1 MPRMNRQNIDRK
13 TNKPEP
19 IRQEGLFEELNLQ
32 RSSQIRHDDDIIR
45 SAKRTI
51 YDIDYA
57 IKWYI
62 ENEIQPQIKADDALL
77 SVPVMFSNGEKW
89 DNVRR
94 LGYLRDEKGMLQSP
108 LILLKRNS
116 VAENDSQ
123 RTLNVNR
130 DVAGNQII
138 HRQKYNKRNRYEDEI
153 FPIPLAQPASSNEIY
168 LIDVPR
174 YVQVE
179 YEMMLWCDFTTQMN
193 DLIEQIF
200 GYSRFAWGNEGN
212 KYPTSLGS
220 ISFETVNTVGEDR
233 LVRAT
238 IPLTVRGT
246 LLAEQKTRMSTIKK
260 MYSIK
265 KVSFDTVVDVGNTN
279 IFDTINVPVQILQF
293 KSSVLSGGSIN
304 VSGGGSAVTIN
315 SQTMQYLT
323 TITERYGTVASS
335 TTLSVIGAAATNP
348 TTNDLATGNEFD
360 LYINGQYIDK
370 ACYTWIPNAL
380 GTQQIVFN
388 LAILGYAL
396 DPTFIYVIKGRWA

>member
-1 MPRMNRQNIDRK
+1 MPRLNRQNIDRK
-13 TNKPEP
+13 SNKPEP
-19 IRQEGLFEELNLQ
+19 IRQEGLFEESYLQ

-62 ENEIQPQIKADDALL
+62 ENEIQPQIKADDALI

-116 VAENDSQ
+116 VSENDNQ
-123 RTLNVNR
+123 RNLNVNR

-138 HRQKYNKRNRYEDEI
+138 HRQKYNKRNRYEDEL
-153 FPIPLAQPASSNEIY
+153 FPIPTSQPAASNEIY

-174 YVQVE
+174 YVTVE

-212 KYPTSLGS
+212 KYPTTMGS

-238 IPLTVRGT
+238 IPLTVRGN

-265 KVSFDTVVDVGNTN
+265 KVSFDTIVDVGNTN
-279 IFDTINVPVQILQF
+279 IFDTLNVPVQILQF

-304 VSGGGSAVTIN
+304 VSSGGTAVTIN
-315 SQTMQYLT
+315 TQTMQYLT
-323 TITERYGTVASS
+323 TITEKYGTVASS
-335 TTLSVIGAAATNP
+335 TTLSVIGSAATNP

-360 LYINGQYIDK
+360 IYINGQYIDK
-370 ACYTWIPNAL
+370 ICYTWIPNGL
-380 GTQQIVFN
+380 GTQQIVFD
-388 LAILGYAL
+388 LSILGFPL
-396 DPTFIYVIKGRWA
+396 DPTFIYVVKGRWA

>member
-1 MPRMNRQNIDRK
+1 MAKINRQNIDRK

-19 IRQEGLFEELNLQ
+19 VNREGLFEEPYLQ
-32 RSSQIRHDDDIIR
+32 RSSQIRQDDDIVR

-62 ENEIQPQIKADDALL
+62 ENEIQPQIKANDTLI
-77 SVPVMFSNGEKW
+77 SVPVIFSNGEKW

-108 LILLKRNS
+108 LIMLKRNS
-116 VAENDSQ
+116 FSENDGQ
-123 RTLNVNR
+123 RTLNVNK
-130 DVAGNQII
+130 DIAGNQII
-138 HRQKYNKRNRYEDEI
+138 YRRKYNSRNRYEDEL
-153 FPIPLAQPASSNEIY
+153 FPIPLAQPALSNEIF
-168 LIDVPR
+168 LIDIPR
-174 YVQVE
+174 YITVE
-179 YEMMLWCDFTTQMN
+179 YDLMVWCDFTTQMN

-200 GYSRFAWGNEGN
+200 GYSRYAWGNETN

-220 ISFETVNTVGEDR
+220 ITFETVNTVGEDR

-238 IPLTVRGT
+238 IPLTVRGN
-246 LLAEQKTRMSTIKK
+246 LLAEQKTRISTIKK

-279 IFDTINVPVQILQF
+279 IFDTTTIPIQILQF

-304 VSGGGSAVTIN
+304 ITSGGSAITIN

-323 TITERYGTVASS
+323 TITEKYGTVVSS
-335 TTLSVIGAAATNP
+335 TTLTVNGSAATNP
-348 TTNDLATGNEFD
+348 TTNNLATENEFD
-360 LYINGQYIDK
+360 IFINGQYIDK
-370 ACYTWIPNAL
+370 LCYNWIPNGL
-380 GTQQIVFN
+380 GIQQIVFD
-388 LAILGYAL
+388 LAVLGYAL
-396 DPTFIYVIKGRWA
+396 DASYVIVVKGRWA

>member
-19 IRQEGLFEELNLQ
+19 VRQEGLFEELNLQ

-77 SVPVMFSNGEKW
+77 SVPVIFSNGEKW

-116 VAENDSQ
+116 IAENDSQ

-153 FPIPLAQPASSNEIY
+153 FPIPLSQPALSNEIY
-168 LIDVPR
+168 LIDIPR

-212 KYPTSLGS
+212 KYSTSLGS
-220 ISFETVNTVGEDR
+220 ISFETINTVGEDR

-238 IPLTVRGT
+238 IPLTVRGN

-279 IFDTINVPVQILQF
+279 IFDTVNVPVQILQF

-304 VSGGGSAVTIN
+304 VSNGGTAVAIN

-323 TITERYGTVASS
+323 TITEKYGTVVSG
-335 TTLSVIGAAATNP
+335 TTLSVTGAAALNPITN
-348 TTNDLATGNEFD
+348 NVATSNEFD
-360 LYINGQYIDK
+360 IYINGQYIDK
-370 ACYTWIPNAL
+370 ACYTWIPNGL
-380 GTQQIVFN
+380 GTQSIVFDTN
-388 LAILGYAL
+388 ILGYTL
-396 DPTFIYVIKGRWA
+396 DVQDVVVVKGRWQ

>member
-1 MPRMNRQNIDRK
+1 MPRTNRQNIDRK

-62 ENEIQPQIKADDALL
+62 ENEIQPQIKADDVLI
-77 SVPVMFSNGEKW
+77 SVPVMYSNGEKW

-138 HRQKYNKRNRYEDEI
+138 HRQKYNKRNRYEDEL
-153 FPIPLAQPASSNEIY
+153 FPVPTSQPASSNEIY

-174 YVQVE
+174 YVTVE

-212 KYPTSLGS
+212 KYPTTMGS
-220 ISFETVNTVGEDR
+220 ISFETINTVGEDR

-238 IPLTVRGT
+238 IPLTVRGN

-279 IFDTINVPVQILQF
+279 IFDSVNVPVQILQF

-304 VSGGGSAVTIN
+304 VSGGGTAVTIN

-323 TITERYGTVASS
+323 TITEKYGTVASS
-335 TTLSVIGAAATNP
+335 TTLSVIGSAATNP

-360 LYINGQYIDK
+360 IYINGQYIDK
-370 ACYTWIPNAL
+370 ICYTWIPTAL
-380 GTQQIVFN
+380 GTQQIVFD
-388 LAILGYAL
+388 LSILGFSL
-396 DPTFIYVIKGRWA
+396 DPTFIYVVKGRWA

>member
-238 IPLTVRGT
+238 IPLTVRGN

-279 IFDTINVPVQILQF
+279 IFDSVNVPVQILQF

-304 VSGGGSAVTIN
+304 VSGGGTAVTIN

-323 TITERYGTVASS
+323 TITEKYGTVASS
-335 TTLSVIGAAATNP
+335 TTLSVIGSAATNP
-348 TTNDLATGNEFD
+348 TTNNLATGNEFD
-360 LYINGQYIDK
+360 IYINGQYIDK
-370 ACYTWIPNAL
+370 ICYTWIPNAL

>member
-1 MPRMNRQNIDRK
+1 MPRLNRQNIDRK
-13 TNKPEP
+13 SNKPEP
-19 IRQEGLFEELNLQ
+19 IRQEGLFEESYLQ

-62 ENEIQPQIKADDALL
+62 ENEIQPQIKADDALI

-116 VAENDSQ
+116 VSENDNQ
-123 RTLNVNR
+123 RNLNVNR

-138 HRQKYNKRNRYEDEI
+138 HRQKYNKRNRYEDEL
-153 FPIPLAQPASSNEIY
+153 FPIPTSQPASSNEIY

-174 YVQVE
+174 YVMVE

-212 KYPTSLGS
+212 KYPTTMGS
-220 ISFETVNTVGEDR
+220 IAFETVNTVGEDR

-238 IPLTVRGT
+238 IPLTVRGN

-265 KVSFDTVVDVGNTN
+265 KVSFDTIVDVGNTN
-279 IFDTINVPVQILQF
+279 IFDTLNVPVQILQF

-304 VSGGGSAVTIN
+304 VSSGGTAVTIN
-315 SQTMQYLT
+315 TQTMQYLT
-323 TITERYGTVASS
+323 TITEKYGTVASS
-335 TTLSVIGAAATNP
+335 TTLSVIGSAATNP

-360 LYINGQYIDK
+360 IYINGQYIDK
-370 ACYTWIPNAL
+370 ICYTWIPNGL
-380 GTQQIVFN
+380 GTQSIVFN
-388 LAILGYAL
+388 LSILGFAL
-396 DPTFIYVIKGRWA
+396 DPSFIYVIKGRWA

>member
-1 MPRMNRQNIDRK
+1 MPRLNRQNIDRK
-13 TNKPEP
+13 SNKPEP
-19 IRQEGLFEELNLQ
+19 IRQEGLFEESYLQ

-62 ENEIQPQIKADDALL
+62 ENEIQPQIKADDALI

-116 VAENDSQ
+116 VSENDTQ
-123 RTLNVNR
+123 RNLNVNR

-138 HRQKYNKRNRYEDEI
+138 HRQKYNKRNRYEDEL
-153 FPIPLAQPASSNEIY
+153 FPIPTSQPASSNEIY

-174 YVQVE
+174 YVTVE

-212 KYPTSLGS
+212 KYPTTMGS
-220 ISFETVNTVGEDR
+220 IAFETVNTVGEDR

-238 IPLTVRGT
+238 IPLTVRGN

-265 KVSFDTVVDVGNTN
+265 KVSFDTIVDVGNTN
-279 IFDTINVPVQILQF
+279 IFDTLNVPVQILQF

-304 VSGGGSAVTIN
+304 VSSGGTAVTIN
-315 SQTMQYLT
+315 TQTMQYLT
-323 TITERYGTVASS
+323 TITEKYGTVASS
-335 TTLSVIGAAATNP
+335 TTLSVIGSAATNP

-360 LYINGQYIDK
+360 IYINGQYIDK
-370 ACYTWIPNAL
+370 ICYTWIPNGL
-380 GTQQIVFN
+380 GTQSIVFN
-388 LAILGYAL
+388 LSILGFAL
-396 DPTFIYVIKGRWA
+396 DPSFIYVIKGRWA

>member
-246 LLAEQKTRMSTIKK
+246 LLAEQKTRISTIKK

>member
-1 MPRMNRQNIDRK
+1 MPRLNRQNIDRK
-13 TNKPEP
+13 SNKPEP
-19 IRQEGLFEELNLQ
+19 IRQEGLFEESYLQ

-62 ENEIQPQIKADDALL
+62 ENEIQPQIKADDALI

-116 VAENDSQ
+116 VSENDNQ
-123 RTLNVNR
+123 RNLNVNR

-138 HRQKYNKRNRYEDEI
+138 HRQKYNKRNRYEDEL
-153 FPIPLAQPASSNEIY
+153 FPIPTSQPAASNEIY

-174 YVQVE
+174 YVTVE

-212 KYPTSLGS
+212 KYPTTMGS

-238 IPLTVRGT
+238 IPLTVRGN

-265 KVSFDTVVDVGNTN
+265 KVSFDTIVDVDNTN
-279 IFDTINVPVQILQF
+279 IFDTLNVPVQILQF

-304 VSGGGSAVTIN
+304 VSSGGTAVTIN
-315 SQTMQYLT
+315 TQTMQYLT
-323 TITERYGTVASS
+323 TITEKYGTVASS
-335 TTLSVIGAAATNP
+335 TTLSVIGSAATNP

-360 LYINGQYIDK
+360 IYINGQYIDK
-370 ACYTWIPNAL
+370 ICYTWIPNGL
-380 GTQQIVFN
+380 GTQQIVFD
-388 LAILGYAL
+388 LSILGFPL
-396 DPTFIYVIKGRWA
+396 DPTFIYVVKGRWA